1 MCFMVPL
8 SNRSSKS
15 RCRAVCQ
22 ELKKQLFRLP
32 TDMRM
37 IWRRSDGSRAEGTGE
52 KSSLLYAMGPP
63 NKLKIPKSPTS
74 QAPGL
79 NSQLVVDGKFSNIA
93 SDLQF
98 EERLQAI
105 RRSALEQKK
114 VEESTQYGPI
124 DYDAPVVLE
133 NKQVGIGTKLGV
145 GIAVVVFGLVFALGD
160 FLPTTS
166 SNDGDTVVE
175 NKLTEEE
182 KVSLK
187 SRLEQ
192 YEKQLS
198 LSPEDPVSLEAAA
211 VTLSELGQYDRAAS
225 LLEKLSKEKPSDPDV
240 YRLLGEVKYELKDY
254 EGSVSAYKRSA
265 SVSETSNFEV
275 LRGLTNS
282 LLAAKKPDEAVQV
295 LLTTRE
301 RLNTAKSQADVT
313 GKSQVKMQDDIDP
326 IQVDLLLGK
335 AYSDWGHVGDAVTVY
350 DQLISAHPED
360 FRGYLAKGIILKE
373 NGKTGDAERMF
384 IQARF
389 FAPYKAKTLV
399 DRYSKQ

>member
-1 MCFMVPL
+1 MFVQTNMSRIL
-8 SNRSSKS
+8 IGIKIKISASSSSKGS
-15 RCRAVCQ
+15 RGFGSADSA
-22 ELKKQLFRLP
+22 KKQ
-32 TDMRM
+32 
-37 IWRRSDGSRAEGTGE
+37 
-52 KSSLLYAMGPP
+52 KPP